1 MKKLEL
7 EFFRNQQRALAS
19 IASQFLIAGYTLEE
33 AFKNADYML
42 CKSEDYLDNKIF
54 DEADRYF
61 VDTLNEPK
69 FTVEE
74 AIKKLGYKSKAMI
87 FRHLARSL
95 TKNELRELKLKARIN
110 KKNKDKNK
118 KVFSKCHIDEIINL
132 RTSGYKRRGK

>member
-87 FRHLARSL
+87 FR
-95 TKNELRELKLKARIN
+95 
-110 KKNKDKNK
+110 
-118 KVFSKCHIDEIINL
+118 
-132 RTSGYKRRGK
+132 